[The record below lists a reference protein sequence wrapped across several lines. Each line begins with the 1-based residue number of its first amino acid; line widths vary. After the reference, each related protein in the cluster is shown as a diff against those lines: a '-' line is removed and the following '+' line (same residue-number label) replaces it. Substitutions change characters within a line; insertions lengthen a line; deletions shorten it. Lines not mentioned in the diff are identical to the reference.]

1 MQLQDLF
8 ISGREGY
15 HTFRIPALAVAP
27 DGTVLAFCEARRHTG
42 RDDDQIDIL
51 LRRSS
56 DGGRTWGPR
65 QLVVSDGDRTCGNPC
80 PVVDR
85 ASGEVLLPFCK
96 DNQEV
101 FVTRSGDGGV
111 TWSDPVEITGQVK
124 APSWKYLGTGP
135 GHGIQLQSGRLLVP
149 SWVDESPGP
158 ATWRNP
164 PPGWG
169 KVQSSIVFLSDDGG
183 RSWRPGSKLTHDA
196 SDECEAVETAGGPV
210 YMTLRSRGDR
220 RCRGWSRSA
229 DGGETWSEVA
239 FDPALPEPSCQ
250 GSVVALEDGPLL
262 LAHPRQAGRARRAD
276 PAAEP
281 GPGAQLARVEGA
293 RARWRRL
300 FRSGGRFG
308 GTGSVPVRGQAVR
321 PATCPLRSFL
331 DREEFLSVWLQQR
344 IGNRFE
350 GLLVRPG
357 DHGRKIVVL
366 LRHFYLYERIR

>member
-15 HTFRIPALAVAP
+15 HTYRIPALAVAP

-42 RDDDQIDIL
+42 RDDDEIDIL

-80 PVVDR
+80 PVVDGDR
-85 ASGEVLLPFCK
+85 GEVLLPFCK

-101 FVTRSGDGGV
+101 FVTRSSDSGGS
-111 TWSDPVEITGQVK
+111 WSDPVEITGQVK

-158 ATWRNP
+158 ATWRDP

-169 KVQSSIVFLSDDGG
+169 KVQSSIAFLSDDGG
-183 RSWRPGSKLTHDA
+183 RSWKRGSKLTHDA
-196 SDECEAVETAGGPV
+196 SDECEAVETAGVSV

-229 DGGETWSEVA
+229 DGGETWAEAA

-250 GSVVALEDGPLL
+250 GSVVSLGDGRLL
-262 LAHPRQAGRARRAD
+262 LAHPARPDARAELTLRLSRDQGRSWPEARVL
-276 PAAEP
+276 EP
-281 GPGAQLARVEGA
+281 GAAAYSDLAVTSEG
-293 RARWRRL
+293 
-300 FRSGGRFG
+300 
-308 GTGSVPVRGQAVR
+308 Q
-321 PATCPLRSFL
+321 
-331 DREEFLSVWLQQR
+331 
-344 IGNRFE
+344 
-350 GLLVRPG
+350 
-357 DHGRKIVVL
+357 VL
-366 LRHFYLYERIR
+366 CLYEAGKYGSLRLASFDPSWIEGSD

>member
-56 DGGRTWGPR
+56 DGGRTWGSR

-124 APSWKYLGTGP
+124 APSWSYLGTGP

-196 SDECEAVETAGGPV
+196 SDECEAVETAGGSV

-250 GSVVALEDGPLL
+250 GSVVALEDGRLL
-262 LAHPRQAGRARRAD
+262 LAHPRRPDARAELTLRLSRDQGRSWPASRVLEPGGAAYSDLAVASEGQVLCLYEARRY
-276 PAAEP
+276 
-281 GPGAQLARVEGA
+281 GLRLARFDPS
-293 RARWRRL
+293 W
-300 FRSGGRFG
+300 
-308 GTGSVPVRGQAVR
+308 
-321 PATCPLRSFL
+321 
-331 DREEFLSVWLQQR
+331 
-344 IGNRFE
+344 I
-350 GLLVRPG
+350 
-357 DHGRKIVVL
+357 
-366 LRHFYLYERIR
+366 ERNS

>member
-15 HTFRIPALAVAP
+15 HTCRIPALAVAP
-27 DGTVLAFCEARRHTG
+27 DGTVLAFCEARRRTG
-42 RDDDQIDIL
+42 HDDDEIDIH

-65 QLVVSDGDRTCGNPC
+65 QQVVSDGDRTCGNPC

-85 ASGEVLLPFCK
+85 VRGEVLLPFCK

-101 FVTRSGDGGV
+101 FVTRSSDSGS

-124 APSWKYLGTGP
+124 APSWSYLGTGP
-135 GHGIQLQSGRLLVP
+135 GHGIQLESGRLLVP
-149 SWVDESPGP
+149 SWADESPGP

-183 RSWRPGSKLTHDA
+183 RSWRSGTKLTHDA
-196 SDECEAVETAGGPV
+196 SDECEAVETAGGSV

-220 RCRGWSRSA
+220 RCRGWSRST

-250 GSVVALEDGPLL
+250 GSVVSLGDGRLL
-262 LAHPRQAGRARRAD
+262 LAHPGRRDARAVLTLRLSPDQGRSWPGSRVLEPGAAAYSDLAVTPEGQVLCLYEAGRYGCLR
-276 PAAEP
+276 
-281 GPGAQLARVEGA
+281 LARFDPSWIDSA
-293 RARWRRL
+293 A
-300 FRSGGRFG
+300 
-308 GTGSVPVRGQAVR
+308 
-321 PATCPLRSFL
+321 
-331 DREEFLSVWLQQR
+331 
-344 IGNRFE
+344 
-350 GLLVRPG
+350 
-357 DHGRKIVVL
+357 
-366 LRHFYLYERIR
+366 

>member
-1 MQLQDLF
+1 MHLQDLF

-15 HTFRIPALAVAP
+15 HTCRIPALTLAP

-42 RDDDQIDIL
+42 RDDDEIDIL

-65 QLVVSDGDRTCGNPC
+65 QLLVSDGDRTCGNPC
-80 PVVDR
+80 PLVDR

-101 FVTRSGDGGV
+101 FVTRSGDSGV

-149 SWVDESPGP
+149 SWIDESPGP
-158 ATWRNP
+158 ATWRDP

-239 FDPALPEPSCQ
+239 FDPGLPEPSCQ
-250 GSVVALEDGPLL
+250 GSVVALGDGGLL
-262 LAHPRQAGRARRAD
+262 LAHPRRPDARAELTLRLSRDQGRSWPAARMLEPGAAAYSDLAVTSEGQVLCLYEARRY
-276 PAAEP
+276 
-281 GPGAQLARVEGA
+281 GLRLARFDPS
-293 RARWRRL
+293 W
-300 FRSGGRFG
+300 
-308 GTGSVPVRGQAVR
+308 
-321 PATCPLRSFL
+321 
-331 DREEFLSVWLQQR
+331 
-344 IGNRFE
+344 I
-350 GLLVRPG
+350 
-357 DHGRKIVVL
+357 
-366 LRHFYLYERIR
+366 ERNS